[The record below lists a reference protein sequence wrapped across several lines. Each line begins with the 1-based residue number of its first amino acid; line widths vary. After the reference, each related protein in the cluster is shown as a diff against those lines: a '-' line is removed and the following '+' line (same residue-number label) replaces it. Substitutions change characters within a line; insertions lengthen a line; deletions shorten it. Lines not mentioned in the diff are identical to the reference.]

1 MTDPSPPDDP
11 TSLIREGENL
21 ALQAHIR
28 SVTQP
33 IEEEEKKRRL
43 KEFNRLIDQT
53 LAGIDSDGQ
62 AEALLK
68 KVRNLPPDRDE
79 TPTKGGRR
87 RRRARKTRRR
97 KPKRKTKRR
106 KTRRH

>member
-1 MTDPSPPDDP
+1 MTDPTPPDDP

-21 ALQAHIR
+21 ALQAHI
-28 SVTQP
+28 SSITQP
-33 IEEEEKKRRL
+33 IIEEEKKRRL

-53 LAGIDSDGQ
+53 LADIDSDGQ

-68 KVRNLPPDRDE
+68 KVRSLPPDRDE
-79 TPTKGGRR
+79 TPTKGGRKR
-87 RRRARKTRRR
+87 RRPRKTRRR
-97 KPKRKTKRR
+97 NPKRKTKRR